1 MGIRYSLTGKPEE
14 AELVS
19 EIGQLNSSEVAQ
31 LNREILEAGEKGD
44 PKPISPFDPEEIA
57 RLKKDPTV
65 RWLDSTRY
73 RLKDDPR
80 WLVRRT
86 ERPPALDPNPKR
98 PPGSPPQSKEVQEV
112 VDTQMPG
119 QKMGGLIAA
128 TSNSTTS
135 V

>member
-57 RLKKDPTV
+57 RLKKRPDRSMARFNPLSVERRPALAGTPN
-65 RWLDSTRY
+65 RTSTR
-73 RLKDDPR
+73 LKSQ
-80 WLVRRT
+80 
-86 ERPPALDPNPKR
+86 PK
-98 PPGSPPQSKEVQEV
+98 P
-112 VDTQMPG
+112 
-119 QKMGGLIAA
+119 
-128 TSNSTTS
+128 STREST
-135 V
+135 

>member
-57 RLKKDPTV
+57 RLRKDPTV

-98 PPGSPPQSKEVQEV
+98 PPGSPPQVKRGARGVRYT
-112 VDTQMPG
+112 DAKTKDGRPYRRYF
-119 QKMGGLIAA
+119 
-128 TSNSTTS
+128 
-135 V
+135 